1 MHWDGPSNFSI
12 VRGTPKS
19 LQTAGIRSKFRARGA
34 HRDKVIEVVI
44 DHCHPP
50 LEHCPLQRIGN
61 CRENLKTMLNP
72 VQSICG
78 KFPIWVSCQCL
89 LPLVQ
94 ADGWLSGMR

>member
-61 CRENLKTMLNP
+61 CRENFRGRPEAGWHGPINVARP
-72 VQSICG
+72 V
-78 KFPIWVSCQCL
+78 
-89 LPLVQ
+89 PLYSQQGGPEQV
-94 ADGWLSGMR
+94 DKRI